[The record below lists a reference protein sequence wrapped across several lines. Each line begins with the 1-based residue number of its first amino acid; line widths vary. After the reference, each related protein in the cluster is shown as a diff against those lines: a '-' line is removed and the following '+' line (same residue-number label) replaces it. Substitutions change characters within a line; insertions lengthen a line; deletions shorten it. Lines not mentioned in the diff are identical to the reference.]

1 MLCPLCNFPSATSQH
16 SLFISSCDNRTRFP
30 LSRSV
35 ARIRCS
41 FMIHAG
47 VHAWCFVW
55 ICWFV
60 IYTFTCNLEYKLE
73 LKANMDWIPWNIT
86 SPCNIMDGFVGSFIS
101 KDRDDDICRSVS
113 YFYSLILKKVWISQ
127 VLLVLHEG
135 SVRLPRRR
143 DAALQGALPE
153 CKHCFF
159 LTNRIIITLEIQVWG
174 RSLLL

>member
-1 MLCPLCNFPSATSQH
+1 
-16 SLFISSCDNRTRFP
+16 
-30 LSRSV
+30 
-35 ARIRCS
+35 
-41 FMIHAG
+41 
-47 VHAWCFVW
+47 
-55 ICWFV
+55 
-60 IYTFTCNLEYKLE
+60 
-73 LKANMDWIPWNIT
+73 MDWIPRNIT

-143 DAALQGALPE
+143 DAALQGVLPE

-159 LTNRIIITLEIQVWG
+159 FKQTESYSFFLSTLVIIALIIRILMMILMIIMILMILMMMITLEIQA
-174 RSLLL
+174 